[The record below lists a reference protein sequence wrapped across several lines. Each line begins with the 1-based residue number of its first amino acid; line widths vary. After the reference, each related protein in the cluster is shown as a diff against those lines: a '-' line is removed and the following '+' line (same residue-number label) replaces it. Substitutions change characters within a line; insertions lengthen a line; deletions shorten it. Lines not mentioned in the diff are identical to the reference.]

1 MSFGFGVGDF
11 ITIST
16 LAVKVITA
24 YKDAPS
30 EYKNISEEVKS
41 LHIIINRGVKHFER
55 LSPCEGEWQE
65 GMEILQGCQSVLED
79 LDALIEK
86 YQGLASVNKRQV
98 FARVKIG
105 MEDITALRTR
115 LISNTT
121 LLNSFIQRFVPP
133 HAYL

>member
-1 MSFGFGVGDF
+1 MTFGFGPSDV

-24 YKDAPS
+24 YKDAPG

-41 LHIIINRGVKHFER
+41 LHIIINRGVQHLESIP
-55 LSPCEGEWQE
+55 LCEGERQE

-86 YQGLASVNKRQV
+86 YKGFNKRQV

-105 MEDITALRTR
+105 MEDITTLRTR

-121 LLNSFIQRFVPP
+121 LLNSFIQRFVQS
-133 HAYL
+133 HASL